1 MPPSGRRVRLI
12 RVRPLEDAGIRRVRS
27 GSGFRYLRPDGSSVS
42 RRARERI
49 RTLVIPPAWTDVWI
63 ATNPA
68 AHIQAVGVDAAG
80 RRQYLYHPSW
90 RERRDRNKFEKA
102 LALAEALPRARAQV
116 TRALREEGLDRARVL
131 AVAFRLL
138 DSGAPRVG
146 STRYFERHGSRGLTT
161 LQRRDA
167 AVSGSIVTLSFPAK
181 SGQRALIEID
191 DAELAPAIDEL
202 ARGRPSAPLLSY
214 RHGRRRVGLR
224 PGEVNAYVARL
235 TGGPF
240 TAKDFRT
247 LRGTIVAAD
256 TLARAGVAETTRAR
270 GAAERDAVAATAA
283 VLGNTPT
290 IARNSYI
297 DPRVFEE
304 YGRGRLLDTGVAP
317 ETAIRRLLSS
327 SGS

>member
-1 MPPSGRRVRLI
+1 MPPAGRRARLV
-12 RVRPLEDAGIRRVRS
+12 RVRPLEDAGIRRVRA
-27 GSGFRYLRPDGSSVS
+27 GSGFRYLGPDGSSVS

-49 RTLVIPPAWTDVWI
+49 RALVIPPAWTDVWI
-63 ATNPA
+63 ATDPR

-80 RRQYLYHPSW
+80 RRQYLYHVSW
-90 RERRDRNKFEKA
+90 RERRDRRKFERA

-116 TRALREEGLDRARVL
+116 TRALRGEGLDRARVL

-167 AVSGSIVTLSFPAK
+167 AVSGSVITLSFPAK
-181 SGQRALIEID
+181 SGQRAVIEID
-191 DAELAPAIDEL
+191 DAELAPAIEEL
-202 ARGRPSAPLLSY
+202 ARGRPAAPLLSHV
-214 RHGRRRVGLR
+214 HGRRRVALR

-247 LRGTIVAAD
+247 LRGTIVAAE
-256 TLARAGVAETTRAR
+256 TLARTGPVESTRAR
-270 GAAERDAVAATAA
+270 TAAERDAVAATAA
-283 VLGNTPT
+283 ILGNTPT
-290 IARNSYI
+290 VARTSYI
-297 DPRVFEE
+297 DPRVFEA
-304 YGRGRLLDTGVAP
+304 YGQGRLLDTVVAP
-317 ETAIRRLLSS
+317 ETAIRRLLTSS
-327 SGS
+327 DS